1 MSPQRPQTQLKVIRP
16 RVHLGKNLSSKSS
29 APETP
34 CEKKFFAPGITIF
47 QQPLCISLT
56 KTVVKVVVVVNQ
68 SSGNT
73 YRLVV
78 VLEMIRMRYVW
89 LWSHARVFG
98 SLTNKLYWGDLIYY
112 TILSD
117 HYDYLMFVVGAST
130 FSQWERNPWALFTY
144 HFWIYFRSWAKLLM
158 ERKFASLVFLERPQ
172 STSKSSSFY
181 GNTCGY
187 IFQIYHA
194 RSSS

>member
-1 MSPQRPQTQLKVIRP
+1 MRK
-16 RVHLGKNLSSKSS
+16 
-29 APETP
+29 
-34 CEKKFFAPGITIF
+34 KKFFAPGITIF
-47 QQPLCISLT
+47 QQPLCIFLT
-56 KTVVKVVVVVNQ
+56 KTVVVVVVVSQ

-73 YRLVV
+73 YRLVG

-89 LWSHARVFG
+89 LWSHARIFG
-98 SLTNKLYWGDLIYY
+98 SLTNRLYWCDLIYY

-117 HYDYLMFVVGAST
+117 HYDYLMFAST
-130 FSQWERNPWALFTY
+130 FSQREINPWALFTY